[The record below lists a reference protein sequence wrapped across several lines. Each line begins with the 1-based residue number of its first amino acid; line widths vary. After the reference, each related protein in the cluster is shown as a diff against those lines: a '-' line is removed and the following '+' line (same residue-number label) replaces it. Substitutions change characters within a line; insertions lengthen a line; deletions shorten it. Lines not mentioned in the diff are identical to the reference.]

1 MAPTYKRRPFSQGL
15 GRNVIDMVQEDL
27 PQISDT
33 IDQEV
38 RRRFMTALDDPDV
51 KAKLRSEVVTGI
63 KEEALANWGKAV
75 ITGIT
80 FGFIGAFVYDMV
92 KRAMRG

>member
-1 MAPTYKRRPFSQGL
+1 
-15 GRNVIDMVQEDL
+15 
-27 PQISDT
+27 
-33 IDQEV
+33 
-38 RRRFMTALDDPDV
+38 MTALDDPDV